1 MLTSSTAINVG
12 SSGFTAVGPVMIVL
26 ERRKSEKVKTG
37 EKGDIDLFFALMFGE
52 TSAKCFQL
60 TAIK

>member
-1 MLTSSTAINVG
+1 MLTSSIAINVG
-12 SSGFTAVGPVMIVL
+12 SSGFTALAPVKLVL

-37 EKGDIDLFFALMFGE
+37 EKGEVDLFFALMFGQ

-60 TAIK
+60 TAIT